1 MRQLL
6 FDTALL
12 SLFTASLSV
21 FLEFCLREGNILGF
35 WTNWIEYINSEYV
48 KKPLGSC
55 IYCFGTWVFIV
66 FYLVTLPQNC
76 HLEPRI
82 IGLLLGIGVNHIF
95 VSLLT
100 KIEDL

>member
-12 SLFTASLSV
+12 ALFTASLSV
-21 FLEFCLREGNILGF
+21 FLEFCLREGNIFWF
-35 WTNWIEYINSEYV
+35 WTNWIEYIKSDYV
-48 KKPLGSC
+48 RKPFGEC
-55 IYCFGTWVFIV
+55 IFCFGTWIFIV
-66 FYLVTLPQNC
+66 FYLVMSRQNDY
-76 HLEPRI
+76 LEPRI